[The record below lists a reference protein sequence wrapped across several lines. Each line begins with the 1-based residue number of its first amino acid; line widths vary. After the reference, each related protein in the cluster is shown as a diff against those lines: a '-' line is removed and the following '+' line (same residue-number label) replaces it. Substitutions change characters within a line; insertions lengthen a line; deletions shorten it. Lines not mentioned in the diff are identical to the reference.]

1 MPKRENW
8 LKRTDRGMFARP
20 EVLYQGPN
28 NPRTDFNKKELAI
41 LEEEIRQD
49 GVLQP
54 LMVRRRSN
62 DEGGELEIF
71 DGERRF
77 RCVTALRDKGS
88 EVEWVPVVIER
99 GSEAELMIKAA
110 MTDTGK
116 VKLDFVDQVNLV
128 RMLTGYGLE
137 IDTIAERLGMS
148 TTWVRQRQDLVGME
162 PPTQKALRNKE
173 ITLGKA
179 LKMAGKTFAEQK
191 AELKK
196 VRERKANG
204 VKKAGSVTPRPG
216 KRVCREMAV
225 AIEQRSQLYTSEQVC
240 AVLRWASGE
249 VSEEQLIAA
258 LGTVPASGKAAA
270 VEQPVVH

>member
-1 MPKRENW
+1 MPKREDW
-8 LKRTDRGMFARP
+8 LKRTDRGTFARP
-20 EVLYQGPN
+20 EVLFQGPN
-28 NPRTDFNKKELAI
+28 NPRTNFDPEELAI
-41 LEEEIRQD
+41 LREQIRQD

-54 LMVRRRSN
+54 LMVRRRSDN
-62 DEGGELEIF
+62 KGGELEIF

-77 RCVTALRDKGS
+77 RCVTALIDEGA
-88 EVEWVPVVIER
+88 ELEWVPVVIER

-128 RMLTGYGLE
+128 RMLTGYE
-137 IDTIAERLGMS
+137 MEVDTIAERLGMS
-148 TTWVRQRQDLVGME
+148 NTWVRTRQDLVGME

-179 LKMAGKTFAEQK
+179 VKLASKTFAEQK

-196 VRERKANG
+196 VRERKAAG
-204 VKKAGSVTPRPG
+204 AKKAGSVIPRPG
-216 KRVCREMAV
+216 KKVCREMATT
-225 AIEQRSQLYTSEQVC
+225 IEQRSQLYTAEQVC

-249 VSEEQLIAA
+249 VSEEELISA
-258 LGTVPASGKAAA
+258 LGSVPTSKKQA
-270 VEQPVVH
+270 EQPVVH